1 MNKYTKAIN
10 NYFEKKQSIGE
21 LFTAM
26 DDVDAAEREVRRKKY
41 PFSIEDPFWEHERF
55 EDGTIDTY
63 NKLKKS

>member
-21 LFTAM
+21 LFSEM
-26 DDVDAAEREVRRKKY
+26 DKIDVAEREVRRKKY
-41 PFSIEDPFWEHERF
+41 PFSVEDPFWEHERF